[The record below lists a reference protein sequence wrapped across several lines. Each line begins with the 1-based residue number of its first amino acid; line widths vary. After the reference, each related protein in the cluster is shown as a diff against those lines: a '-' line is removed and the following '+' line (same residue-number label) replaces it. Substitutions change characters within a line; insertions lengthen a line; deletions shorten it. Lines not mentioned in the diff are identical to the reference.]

1 MKILIFGDFVIAD
14 EYANK
19 EIIDQSVVDLFH
31 QADYRIVNLEAPL
44 TANEP
49 KNKILKTG
57 PHLRMTENIYC
68 LT

>member
-1 MKILIFGDFVIAD
+1 MKILILGDFVIAD
-14 EYANK
+14 EYANN
-19 EIIDQSVVDLFH
+19 ELIDQPVVDLFQ
-31 QADYRIVNLEAPL
+31 QADFRIVNLEAPL